1 MMQQYQDLVN
11 KESAKLQGVD
21 FDWRQQTFQDYQAT
35 VEKEEKFHFISVIN
49 CIYYLGDL
57 EVVLK
62 DLYDRLASGGILLMT
77 LIAGMYMF
85 KCTDCVF
92 RESSDVT

>member
-1 MMQQYQDLVN
+1 MMEQYQDLVK
-11 KESAKLQGVD
+11 KESAKLQGVN
-21 FDWRQQTFQDYQAT
+21 FYWRQQTFQEYQAT

-77 LIAGMYMF
+77 LIAGMRILN
-85 KCTDCVF
+85 VPIVSF
-92 RESSDVT
+92 RNRL